1 MPRAFSELTFTP
13 SVRQIQSEM
22 GSAQAYEKFLSPEV
36 TGGNRFGPDE
46 AEFIRRMDSFYQ
58 ATVSE
63 TGWPYVQY
71 RGGPPGFLKVL
82 DDATLAYADFRGNR
96 QYISVGNLTQ
106 NNRIALILMDYANK
120 ARMKVLGEVSL
131 VSAEN
136 DPDLIASLH
145 HPDYKAR
152 PERAFVISLK
162 GFDWNC
168 PQHIHQRF
176 TVEQVNAAM
185 APAREELEKL
195 RAENAALREELSRLK
210 ND

>member
-1 MPRAFSELTFTP
+1 MPRAFSELAFTP
-13 SVRQIQSEM
+13 SVRQIQSEL

-46 AEFIRRMDSFYQ
+46 VEFIRRMDSFYQ

-185 APAREELEKL
+185 APAREELEEL
-195 RAENAALREELSRLK
+195 RAENAALRVELSRLK

>member
-1 MPRAFSELTFTP
+1 MPRAFSELAFTP
-13 SVRQIQSEM
+13 SVRQIQSEL

-46 AEFIRRMDSFYQ
+46 VEFIRRMDSFYQ

>member
-1 MPRAFSELTFTP
+1 MPRAFSELAFTP

-46 AEFIRRMDSFYQ
+46 VEFIRRMDSFYQ

-185 APAREELEKL
+185 APAREELEEL